1 MQNDLTVREHIIKST
16 PFRQATRNG
25 KGSRRCRRCANH
37 RGFNRKY
44 NINLCRRCF
53 HAKASDIGFQSFD

>member
-1 MQNDLTVREHIIKST
+1 MVHDLMVRTDVDKES
-16 PFRQATRNG
+16 PFCRCTKEG

-44 NINLCRRCF
+44 GIDLCRRCL
-53 HAKASDIGFQSFD
+53 HAKAEDIGFKSLD